1 MRNYIRHR
9 IFNVIDIKELIALE
23 YPDFDGKY
31 KNYEESHDFWE
42 LCYVQKGSITLET
55 GDNSLRLC
63 ENEIALISPNKKHS
77 YHSENNKNTVFVI
90 CFQSFSQS
98 LKAMG
103 DMKFDSDATITGIM
117 TSIIDECS
125 KTFRIDENEHL
136 KALATPSFGGQQ
148 AIIILLE
155 YLLIC
160 LLRKLSVDKDSRVIF
175 LPDEDFDAVLAQTVI
190 NYFKENLCNKLS
202 LNDLC
207 ARFNYSRSFLCR
219 TFKNQTGETLIS
231 CFNRL
236 KIEEAQRL
244 LRETGHTATGISRHL
259 GFQDVKYFNS
269 LFKKQTGCT
278 PIEYR
283 KNSDERGGLM

>member
-1 MRNYIRHR
+1 MRSYIRHR

-31 KNYEESHDFWE
+31 KDYEESHDFWE
-42 LCYVQKGSITLET
+42 LCYVQKGNITLET
-55 GDNSLRLC
+55 DDTTLHIS
-63 ENEIALISPNKKHS
+63 ESEIALISPNKKHS
-77 YHSENNKNTVFVI
+77 YHSEQNSNNTVFVI

-103 DMKFDSDATITGIM
+103 DMKFCSDANIAGIM
-117 TSIIDECS
+117 ENIIDECG

-136 KALATPSFGGQQ
+136 KALANPNFGGQQ

-160 LLRKLSVDKDSRVIF
+160 LLRKLSVEKDSRIVF
-175 LPDEDFDAVLAQTVI
+175 LSDKNFDAVLAKTVVD
-190 NYFKENLCNKLS
+190 YFKENLCNKLS
-202 LNDLC
+202 LDDIC
-207 ARFNYSRSFLCR
+207 IRFNYSRSFLCR
-219 TFKNQTGETLIS
+219 TFKKQTGETLIA

-236 KIEEAQRL
+236 KVEEAERL
-244 LRETGHTATGISRHL
+244 LRETNHTAASISRHL
-259 GFQDVKYFNS
+259 GFQDVKYFNT
-269 LFKKQTGCT
+269 LFKNYTGYA

-283 KNSDERGGLM
+283 TRNREGII